1 MSTDTNVA
9 IGWDEERIEQPNEG
23 GDFVDLPP
31 GNYRFTVVKF
41 ERGRYEGGTKMCA
54 CPMAIITLDVD
65 AAELG
70 TVKHIHKLYLNKK
83 CEGLLCAFFAGVG
96 LRKHG
101 DPLVLAWNQ
110 LVGRQGV
117 CKMGQRKHEEKTYN
131 DIKGFIDPPESGAE
145 QQPVPPTQ
153 AALPETED
161 DVIPF

>member
-1 MSTDTNVA
+1 MSTENNVA

-23 GDFVDLPP
+23 GDFIDLPP
-31 GNYRFTVVKF
+31 GNYRFTVSKF

-54 CPMAIITLDVD
+54 CPMAKLTLDID

-70 TVKHIHKLYLNKK
+70 TVKHVHKLYLNKK
-83 CEGLLCAFFAGVG
+83 CEGLLCAFFVGVG

-110 LVGRQGV
+110 LVGRSGV
-117 CKMGQRKHEEKTYN
+117 CTMGQRTHDGKTYN
-131 DIKGFIDPPESGAE
+131 DIKGFVDPPDAS
-145 QQPVPPTQ
+145 QQQ
-153 AALPETED
+153 AAQPEPEQ